1 VACRWRIRHKLLL
14 GLGLIAVLVAVLLGG
29 ALKGL
34 DSYRKTIKTLDNK
47 LTSLKKHA
55 NPLQALIHDLG
66 SRDVTPGLEARHLMN
81 RFAVVRELLHKY
93 EEELK
98 ELKRYGKE
106 PDKSYK
112 ETACLQAIHER
123 LEQLNTRVKLIAD
136 PNGPARS
143 GSVLQDDE
151 VQRQL
156 RELDVTANDLVGQL
170 YQDCWLRFQVAKED
184 ARLSLTIVLVTTGV
198 GVVFLI
204 GLLRFFYRWIFYP
217 IRDLQEGVGRVGQ
230 GNFDHTIQV
239 NSGDEIEDLAAAFN
253 DMTGRLREIYTNLAR
268 QVNER
273 SRQLVRSEQLAGVG
287 FLAAGVAHEINNPLA
302 SIAFCSEALERR
314 LTEVLNACGQQ
325 TGAVGEDIEVVRK
338 YLRLI
343 QQEAFRCKEIT
354 QRLLEFSRGGERR
367 REPTDLGELIQGVL
381 DMAKH
386 LPNCKAKKL
395 VFTPPPRLVA
405 WVNAQEIKQVVLNL
419 VVNALDSME
428 EGGALTIT
436 TRQRDGMAEM
446 VFADTGCGMT
456 GEVLENI
463 FEPFFTR
470 SRTGKGTGLG
480 LSISHRIISQH
491 RGEIEAVSPGPNQG
505 STFTVRVPLQAAAAD
520 EQGSGACEPGIT
532 DRDQEAGSA
541 GQQREGRRKAA

>member
-1 VACRWRIRHKLLL
+1 VAGRWRIRHKLLL
-14 GLGLIAVLVAVLLGG
+14 GLGLVAALVAVLLGG

-34 DSYRKTIKTLDNK
+34 DSYTKTIRTLDNK
-47 LTSLKKHA
+47 LNSLDKHA
-55 NPLQALIHDLG
+55 NPLQAKIHELG
-66 SRDVTPGLEARHLMN
+66 GPPSKPGLEAHDLMS
-81 RFAVVRELLHKY
+81 RLADTRTLLLKY
-93 EEELK
+93 EEKLK
-98 ELKRYGKE
+98 ELNRYGKE
-106 PDKSYK
+106 PDKNYQ

-123 LEQLNTRVKLIAD
+123 LERLNTRVKTIAD
-136 PNGPARS
+136 PNGPGRR
-143 GSVLQDDE
+143 VLQDDE
-151 VQRQL
+151 VKKQL
-156 RELDVTANDLVGQL
+156 RELNDTAGDLVGQL
-170 YQDCWLRFQVAKED
+170 YRDCKRRFEVAQND
-184 ARLSLTIVLVTTGV
+184 AQLSLTIELVTTGV
-198 GVVFLI
+198 GVVLLI

-217 IRDLQEGVGRVGQ
+217 IRDLQQGVGRVGQ
-230 GNFDHTIQV
+230 GDFDHLIKVQ
-239 NSGDEIEDLAAAFN
+239 SGDEIEDLAAAFN
-253 DMTGRLREIYTNLAR
+253 DMTGRLREMYTDLAR

-325 TGAVGEDIEVVRK
+325 TGPVGGDIEVVRK

-381 DMAKH
+381 DVAKH
-386 LPNCKAKKL
+386 LPNCKGKRL
-395 VFTPPPRLVA
+395 VFTPPARLVA

-436 TRQRDGMAEM
+436 TRQRDGMAEL

-520 EQGSGACEPGIT
+520 EHGPGAREPGAT
-532 DRDQEAGSA
+532 DRDEEAGSA
-541 GQQREGRRKAA
+541 GQQWESQRKAA

>member
-14 GLGLIAVLVAVLLGG
+14 GLGLVAVLVAVLLGG

-34 DSYRKTIKTLDNK
+34 DSYRKTIQTLDNK
-47 LTSLKKHA
+47 LYSLDKHA
-55 NPLQALIHDLG
+55 NPLQAQIHELG
-66 SRDVTPGLEARHLMN
+66 APPSKPGLEARDLVD
-81 RFAVVRELLHKY
+81 RLAQTRALLHEY
-93 EEELK
+93 EEKLK

-123 LEQLNTRVKLIAD
+123 LERLNALVEAITD
-136 PNGPARS
+136 PS
-143 GSVLQDDE
+143 GTAPPVLQNDE
-151 VQRQL
+151 VKRQL

-170 YQDCWLRFQVAKED
+170 YKDCKLRFQVAKED

-230 GNFDHTIQV
+230 GNFDYTIQV

-253 DMTGRLREIYTNLAR
+253 DMTGRLREIYTDLAR

-314 LTEVLNACGQQ
+314 LSEVLNACGQQ

-381 DMAKH
+381 DVAKH

-395 VFTPPPRLVA
+395 VYTPPPRLVA

-436 TRQRDGMAEM
+436 TRQRDGTAEV

-520 EQGSGACEPGIT
+520 EQGPGASEPGAT
-532 DRDQEAGSA
+532 GRDEEAGSA
-541 GQQREGRRKAA
+541 GQHWEGRRKAA